1 MGDKNDC
8 QNIVYKSTPP
18 PTNRK
23 VRNPFDK
30 ALIDKLHKPICS
42 PGMCKIYKKKSNG
55 SFRWDIDQACTLVP
69 ADIVAC
75 NSQFE
80 PTPDPALEKI
90 AEEATDR
97 FFSQEM
103 VMPSPLIE
111 SSKKVKPLLQ
121 TSAESSIHI
130 DSIIKEKIVVTKEVS
145 AQTVLTLPPELPP
158 ELELL
163 LQPFCTFTQEQN
175 MSGEYEITAN
185 GSLRRKLFFEE
196 HSDMEHY
203 DSEQTDDEVHV
214 EQRPP
219 SSYEAHTPIVFSP
232 DLSRDFV
239 SKGMKRTFG
248 TPLKKGTS
256 GNCSS
261 KPCYR
266 NKILDVVDFGE
277 PCFSPIE
284 FRTPRRTGTV
294 QCQGSATSSSLAS
307 ISPVLKVSS
316 SEEEKNNF
324 TSPETETMAT
334 CLDCIEAEPKGEKK
348 GPCFCK
354 LTPNKIKR
362 STSLKESPHKTRKSS
377 FSFSEKRSL
386 SMSSLHRSRSVQ
398 KLDFSMDMSVDGSF
412 HNHSQADSE
421 SSSPHKKEAV
431 WSLVEETSIQHLV
444 KVETAKCLSSGVQS
458 STKIHSINVIDD
470 TPIKGKSKSNI
481 RAHEISKIRAPMP
494 LSPLHM
500 SLDSSLDNSY
510 NPLSL
515 EDKKIDFNK
524 VDLKL
529 LTENITQFD
538 YTANNMT
545 KVGGD
550 SSTSFK
556 RVDSGF
562 NENTF
567 YANASSYYESAIK
580 PSELTVTNVSKTNN
594 KNALKEIS
602 NIPWMRVDSGFKD
615 ECSSDGTQ
623 FYPVHE
629 NSVKKF
635 TGFHFSEAKIDEK
648 ENLGA
653 EDFDKFLVQ
662 STNKSETMSMS
673 DIFTDDMTFNCNFSS
688 TPSKNKTR
696 KVLS

>member
-1 MGDKNDC
+1 MGDKNDG
-8 QNIVYKSTPP
+8 QNIIHKSTPP

-23 VRNPFDK
+23 IRNPFDK
-30 ALIDKLHKPICS
+30 ALIDRLHKPLCS
-42 PGMCKIYKKKSNG
+42 PGMCKIYKKKSSG

-80 PTPDPALEKI
+80 PSPDPALEKI

-111 SSKKVKPLLQ
+111 SSKKLKPLLQ
-121 TSAESSIHI
+121 TSCDASIQI
-130 DSIIKEKIVVTKEVS
+130 DSLIKEKIVVTREVS
-145 AQTVLTLPPELPP
+145 AQTILTLPPELPP

-163 LQPFCTFTQEQN
+163 LQPFCTFTQDQN
-175 MSGEYEITAN
+175 ISGEYEITAN

-203 DSEQTDDEVHV
+203 DSEQTDDEIHM
-214 EQRPP
+214 EPRPP
-219 SSYEAHTPIVFSP
+219 SSYEAHTPVVFSP
-232 DLSRDFV
+232 DLSRDV
-239 SKGMKRTFG
+239 VTKGMKRTFG
-248 TPLKKGTS
+248 TPLKKGPS
-256 GNCSS
+256 GSG

-277 PCFSPIE
+277 PCFSPIG
-284 FRTPRRTGTV
+284 FRTPKRTDDSPAT
-294 QCQGSATSSSLAS
+294 TSSFASAS
-307 ISPVLKVSS
+307 ISPVTKAASS
-316 SEEEKNNF
+316 DEEKNNF
-324 TSPETETMAT
+324 TSPESETMAT
-334 CLDCIEAEPKGEKK
+334 CLDCVESQQPAEKK
-348 GPCFCK
+348 GSCLCK

-362 STSLKESPHKTRKSS
+362 SASLKESPPKSRKGS

-398 KLDFSMDMSVDGSF
+398 KLDFSMDMSIDGSL
-412 HNHSQADSE
+412 HNQSQADSE
-421 SSSPHKKEAV
+421 SSSPLAKEAT
-431 WSLVEETSIQHLV
+431 WSIVEAASIHDLV
-444 KVETAKCLSSGVQS
+444 KVETARNKVYEVQS
-458 STKIHSINVIDD
+458 STKIHSVNVNIDD
-470 TPIKGKSKSNI
+470 TPIKGKSKSAKI
-481 RAHEISKIRAPMP
+481 RSHEISKIRAPIP
-494 LSPLHM
+494 TSPLHM
-500 SLDSSLDNSY
+500 SLDNSLDNSD

-524 VDLKL
+524 VDLNF
-529 LTENITQFD
+529 LTDNISQYD
-538 YTANNMT
+538 YTASNMT
-545 KVGGD
+545 KVGSD

-556 RVDSGF
+556 KVDSGF

-602 NIPWMRVDSGFKD
+602 NVHWMRVDSGFKD
-615 ECSSDGTQ
+615 ECSSDVTQ
-623 FYPVHE
+623 FYPE
-629 NSVKKF
+629 NETSVKKF
-635 TGFHFSEAKIDEK
+635 TSFHFSEAKLDDK
-648 ENLGA
+648 ENLA
-653 EDFDKFLVQ
+653 TEDFDKFLVQ
-662 STNKSETMSMS
+662 TNKNEAMSMS

-688 TPSKNKTR
+688 TPSKNKSR
-696 KVLS
+696 KVNS